1 MKKILNIL
9 FICLILVGCGTKN
22 QGVTYVLPTEGENR
36 VELDETNQA
45 KIQNLYNVLLL
56 EKNDL
61 KALDVDL
68 NSLSDYLVDTSGE
81 SISLEGITFIEVVAT
96 WCTYCKDQAK
106 VNNPILIEENSDYTF
121 IQLFTEQ
128 EESIEDYYKELETEI
143 PSNDNF
149 HIVEKNDE
157 LVNAI
162 DEKIDL
168 EYFPTNLVLVD
179 GVVKLMFSG
188 ECGSDVMTLIKK
200 YLKDPVE
207 NVQLTEIIVRN
218 SENVKADIGEENV
231 AKLQVLEDEG
241 NYATVDV
248 AINNM
253 GKSIA
258 NIPYVN
264 PVVLFVNYFE
274 NTEFNDLVKV
284 FKEKNPDVDVIL
296 WTQDVENE
304 KELPTLENVTQY
316 TSDTIPE
323 SIRDGLTGEVLPV
336 AFYFENGVCTGA
348 ISSPSALS
356 TLNEGLELFI
366 GENSIARIK

>member
-56 EKNDL
+56 EENDL

-162 DEKIDL
+162 NEKIDL
-168 EYFPTNLVLVD
+168 
-179 GVVKLMFSG
+179 
-188 ECGSDVMTLIKK
+188 
-200 YLKDPVE
+200 
-207 NVQLTEIIVRN
+207 
-218 SENVKADIGEENV
+218 
-231 AKLQVLEDEG
+231 
-241 NYATVDV
+241 
-248 AINNM
+248 
-253 GKSIA
+253 
-258 NIPYVN
+258 
-264 PVVLFVNYFE
+264 
-274 NTEFNDLVKV
+274 
-284 FKEKNPDVDVIL
+284 
-296 WTQDVENE
+296 
-304 KELPTLENVTQY
+304 
-316 TSDTIPE
+316 
-323 SIRDGLTGEVLPV
+323 
-336 AFYFENGVCTGA
+336 
-348 ISSPSALS
+348 
-356 TLNEGLELFI
+356 
-366 GENSIARIK
+366 

>member
-56 EKNDL
+56 EENDL

-106 VNNPILIEENSDYTF
+106 VNNPILIKENSDYTF

-231 AKLQVLEDEG
+231 AKLQALEDEG

-304 KELPTLENVTQY
+304 EELPTLENVTQY

>member
-36 VELDETNQA
+36 VELDETNQT

-56 EKNDL
+56 EENDL

-96 WCTYCKDQAK
+96 WCTYCKDQTK

-162 DEKIDL
+162 NEKIDL

-231 AKLQVLEDEG
+231 AKLQALEDEG

-304 KELPTLENVTQY
+304 EELPTLENVTQY